1 MMQYIITMEYYL
13 VIKNEIMP
21 FAATWTDLEII
32 ILSEVSQTE
41 TSITW
46 YHFFVESE
54 IRHIWTNIQNI
65 NRLTD
70 IENSPVVAKGEDG
83 GRMDWEFGISRCKL
97 VYLEWINNNVL
108 LYRTGNYIQY
118 PVINHNG
125 KEYIHT
131 HIYIY
136 IKLNHFAVEQKLT
149 QHCKSTIL
157 Q

>member
-1 MMQYIITMEYYL
+1 M
-13 VIKNEIMP
+13 
-21 FAATWTDLEII
+21 
-32 ILSEVSQTE
+32 
-41 TSITW
+41 
-46 YHFFVESE
+46 
-54 IRHIWTNIQNI
+54 
-65 NRLTD
+65 
-70 IENSPVVAKGEDG
+70 VAKGEDG

-136 IKLNHFAVEQKLT
+136 IKLIHFAVEQKLT
-149 QHCKSTIL
+149 QHCKSTVL